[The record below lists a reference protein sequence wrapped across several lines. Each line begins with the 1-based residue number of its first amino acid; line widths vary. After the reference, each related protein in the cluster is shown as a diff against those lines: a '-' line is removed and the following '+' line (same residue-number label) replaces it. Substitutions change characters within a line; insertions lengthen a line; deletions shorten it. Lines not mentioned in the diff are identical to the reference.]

1 MNMKFVKFLP
11 LVLLLVCDAALAQKT
26 GMPYESVLEEIKKS
40 LSGPVAQA
48 VALIG
53 IIGSGCM
60 LIWGGEIS
68 GFLKSII
75 YVVLVVSLIIGA
87 NTLLGKFSSNGD
99 GAEIAFEPVPAHVI
113 VLDSGL
119 RS

>member
-11 LVLLLVCDAALAQKT
+11 LVLLTVCDIAFASEQ
-26 GMPYESVLEEIKKS
+26 GMPYESVLNSIKES

-87 NTLLGKFSSNGD
+87 NTLLEKFGSSK
-99 GAEIAFEPVPAHVI
+99 GAEIAFEPVPAHVV
-113 VLDSGL
+113 VLNGGL